1 MVRGRGRGRG
11 QECPSQ
17 VAKISIDTN
26 SVATE
31 DSFDTIE
38 SIPISPRLSMK
49 RNASSQSTQAKHQR
63 YTRKNDADKESEG
76 INITSAFRENELK
89 EQQILFNFVL

>member
-1 MVRGRGRGRG
+1 
-11 QECPSQ
+11 
-17 VAKISIDTN
+17 
-26 SVATE
+26 
-31 DSFDTIE
+31 
-38 SIPISPRLSMK
+38 MK